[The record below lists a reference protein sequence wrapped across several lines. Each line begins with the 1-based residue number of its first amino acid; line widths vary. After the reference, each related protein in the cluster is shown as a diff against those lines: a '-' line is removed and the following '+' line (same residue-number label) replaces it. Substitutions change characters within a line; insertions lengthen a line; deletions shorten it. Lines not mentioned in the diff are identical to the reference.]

1 MQTSL
6 LSFTHLHAMRTSVRT
21 RQCRHSEH
29 ADIGFAVIPF
39 ECDDITTCLDGFMN
53 PPSLA
58 QCVALGPTRE
68 ESIQLDFSKKGKNK
82 SGSDTVNVT
91 IGSMAGPLVFHIDMA
106 DVFMWSRKA
115 RQFLNK
121 CRDLMDSLSSGD
133 TEHLAGSTRP
143 AAVLDSLCAV
153 YKDVAGI
160 NRCAEVMQDPRC
172 RIDDSVP
179 LHESLELA
187 LWYKMRNSVQT
198 VFCSVRGCSGISC
211 NAFSSKSNVI
221 LTICM
226 FSKHRSLSDS
236 AEVADARYSV
246 RENGS

>member
-1 MQTSL
+1 M
-6 LSFTHLHAMRTSVRT
+6 HANKFALIYTCACA
-21 RQCRHSEH
+21 RQCEYVS
-29 ADIGFAVIPF
+29 ADTVSTLTKDYDCAVIPF
-39 ECDDITTCLDGFMN
+39 ECNDITTCLDGFMN

-68 ESIQLDFSKKGKNK
+68 ESIQLDFSKKSKNK
-82 SGSDTVNVT
+82 SGSDSVNVT

-133 TEHLAGSTRP
+133 SEHPAGSTRP

-153 YKDVAGI
+153 YKDVEGI
-160 NRCAEVMQDPRC
+160 NRCAEIMQDPRC

-179 LHESLELA
+179 LHQSLELA
-187 LWYKMRNSVQT
+187 LWYKMRNSVQN
-198 VFCSVRGCSGISC
+198 VICSVRCISC
-211 NAFSSKSNVI
+211 NAFSSKRV
-221 LTICM
+221 TY
-226 FSKHRSLSDS
+226 F
-236 AEVADARYSV
+236 
-246 RENGS
+246 